1 MVSVVS
7 LAFGYLIVNLFSSS
21 ANLAGDVCSTLF
33 GSVSILTL
41 KPSEVWICIVL
52 SVIMVAVFIFFY
64 NRIFALT
71 FDEDF
76 SRVTGTKDEAEMTV
90 STDNLNEDGDPA
102 DIEENEKNESSV
114 DVDLTVLSSTMVYSE
129 VYNMMLSPEDYIG
142 KTVKMEGI
150 YSVFYDEVSDKY
162 YFACIIMDA
171 TACCSQGIEFELR
184 DDYKYPD
191 DYPEEGSYI
200 CVEGVFD
207 TYMEGENLYCTLR
220 DAELDSWTAGSI
232 EEVR

>member
-1 MVSVVS
+1 MKMV
-7 LAFGYLIVNLFSSS
+7 IRP
-21 ANLAGDVCSTLF
+21 
-33 GSVSILTL
+33 IL
-41 KPSEVWICIVL
+41 K
-52 SVIMVAVFIFFY
+52 
-64 NRIFALT
+64 
-71 FDEDF
+71 
-76 SRVTGTKDEAEMTV
+76 
-90 STDNLNEDGDPA
+90 
-102 DIEENEKNESSV
+102 
-114 DVDLTVLSSTMVYSE
+114 
-129 VYNMMLSPEDYIG
+129 
-142 KTVKMEGI
+142 KMEGI

>member
-41 KPSEVWICIVL
+41 KPSEV
-52 SVIMVAVFIFFY
+52 
-64 NRIFALT
+64 
-71 FDEDF
+71 
-76 SRVTGTKDEAEMTV
+76 
-90 STDNLNEDGDPA
+90 
-102 DIEENEKNESSV
+102 
-114 DVDLTVLSSTMVYSE
+114 
-129 VYNMMLSPEDYIG
+129 YNMMLSPEDYTG
-142 KTVKMEGI
+142 KTVKMEEI

>member
-102 DIEENEKNESSV
+102 DIEEN
-114 DVDLTVLSSTMVYSE
+114 
-129 VYNMMLSPEDYIG
+129 G
-142 KTVKMEGI
+142 
-150 YSVFYDEVSDKY
+150 
-162 YFACIIMDA
+162 
-171 TACCSQGIEFELR
+171 R
-184 DDYKYPD
+184 
-191 DYPEEGSYI
+191 
-200 CVEGVFD
+200 
-207 TYMEGENLYCTLR
+207 NLFGFL
-220 DAELDSWTAGSI
+220 
-232 EEVR
+232 